1 MSKHKLTVNN
11 VLSDIDFD
19 VYYDISIEDEEV
31 EIGGIYLL
39 GSNQDLIDVIDSE
52 VIEDLEQEVLE
63 NHCE

>member
-1 MSKHKLTVNN
+1 MSRHKLTVNN
-11 VLSDIDFD
+11 NLSDIDFD

-31 EIGGIYLL
+31 DIGGIYLL

>member
-1 MSKHKLTVNN
+1 MSRHKLTVNN
-11 VLSDIDFD
+11 NLSDIDFD

>member
-1 MSKHKLTVNN
+1 MSQHKLTVNN
-11 VLSDIDFD
+11 NLSDIDFD

>member
-1 MSKHKLTVNN
+1 MSQHKLTVNN
-11 VLSDIDFD
+11 NLSDIDFD

-31 EIGGIYLL
+31 DIGGIYLL